1 MGERKDALL
10 SISSHRISG
19 QPRQEETQGQQRLQ
33 GLASAST
40 DAAPSPSYCQK
51 VFDQLMGL
59 QTAIGCSLWG
69 VSFFCFSMFCFDSA
83 HLFVQCGH
91 MQSKLASDLVL
102 LPGQRGWL
110 ESEGVRVPGLRGTLH
125 HSVLLLTTSTSQ
137 HETGSEKAN

>member
-1 MGERKDALL
+1 MLSCPSPVSLDRRKLRASRGCRASPAPPRMLPPHRHIAEKYL
-10 SISSHRISG
+10 ISLWDC
-19 QPRQEETQGQQRLQ
+19 RLQ
-33 GLASAST
+33 SA
-40 DAAPSPSYCQK
+40 A
-51 VFDQLMGL
+51 VF
-59 QTAIGCSLWG
+59 G
-69 VSFFCFSMFCFDSA
+69 VFPFFCFSMFCFDSA

-110 ESEGVRVPGLRGTLH
+110 ESEGVCVPGLRGTLH